1 MSRTHDRAYAALAE
15 RMRLARPARHALYA
29 IVALLVGSG
38 LAWLAAHDAL
48 VDVPAWRDDLARLA
62 FESVAMKVHAAV
74 GVAALVALGMMLAHH
89 ARRGLVLA
97 RNRTSGIAVA
107 ASLVLLAA
115 SGYALGYLIGDA
127 SRPPMS
133 IAHWVVGAALAPLLA
148 VHIVA
153 GRRLRARRRGVGAR

>member
-1 MSRTHDRAYAALAE
+1 MSRSHDRAYAALAE

-29 IVALLVGSG
+29 IVTLLVGSG
-38 LAWLAAHDAL
+38 LAWLAAHDTL
-48 VDVPAWRDDLARLA
+48 VDVPAWRDELARLA
-62 FESVAMKVHAAV
+62 FESVTMKVHAAAGAV
-74 GVAALVALGMMLAHH
+74 ALVGLGMMLAHH

-115 SGYALGYLIGDA
+115 SGYALGYLVGDA
-127 SRPPMS
+127 SRAPMS
-133 IAHWVVGAALAPLLA
+133 VAHWGVGAALAPLLA

-153 GRRLRARRRGVGAR
+153 GRRLRARGARLGMR

>member
-97 RNRTSGIAVA
+97 RYRTRSRWADGTSRQEMAPAFFQPSLSSQVLGWRTNSG
-107 ASLVLLAA
+107 S
-115 SGYALGYLIGDA
+115 
-127 SRPPMS
+127 
-133 IAHWVVGAALAPLLA
+133 
-148 VHIVA
+148 
-153 GRRLRARRRGVGAR
+153 